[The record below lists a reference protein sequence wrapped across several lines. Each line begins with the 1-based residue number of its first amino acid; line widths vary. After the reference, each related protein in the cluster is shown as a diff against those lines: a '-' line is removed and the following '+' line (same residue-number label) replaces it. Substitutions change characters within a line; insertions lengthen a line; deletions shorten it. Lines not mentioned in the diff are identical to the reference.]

1 MNNNDILLDIKDL
14 EVTYDT
20 EEGIVHAVNNISF
33 GVVRGKTLGIVGETG
48 AGKTTT
54 AMSILRL
61 LPERTGNIRK
71 GSITYDGRN
80 LLELPIEEMQRVRGE
95 KISMIF
101 QDPMS
106 SLNPVITVGDQI
118 AEVLQLHE
126 AAGGKSGKRPGKRL
140 GKPSPEIMKRV
151 DEILEMV
158 GIPTERKS
166 EYPHQFSGG
175 MKQRVVIAMALACNP
190 RLLIADE
197 PTTALD
203 VTIQAQVLGMMEELK
218 ERFGTSMLLITHDL
232 GVVAQTCDR
241 VAIMYAGEIVE
252 HGSIEDI
259 FTGKEHHPYTQGLF
273 GSIPSTTG
281 DAKRLNPIA
290 GLMPDPT
297 NLPRGCKF
305 HTRCPHCMEVCRQ
318 SLPQVYRHGTHEIA
332 CHLYVGDGEPGSKA
346 EGAGIAESAG
356 EEVGRV

>member
-175 MKQRVVIAMALACNP
+175 MKQRVVIAMAL
-190 RLLIADE
+190 
-197 PTTALD
+197 
-203 VTIQAQVLGMMEELK
+203 
-218 ERFGTSMLLITHDL
+218 
-232 GVVAQTCDR
+232 
-241 VAIMYAGEIVE
+241 
-252 HGSIEDI
+252 
-259 FTGKEHHPYTQGLF
+259 
-273 GSIPSTTG
+273 
-281 DAKRLNPIA
+281 
-290 GLMPDPT
+290 
-297 NLPRGCKF
+297 
-305 HTRCPHCMEVCRQ
+305 VC
-318 SLPQVYRHGTHEIA
+318 
-332 CHLYVGDGEPGSKA
+332 
-346 EGAGIAESAG
+346 
-356 EEVGRV
+356 

>member
-175 MKQRVVIAMALACNP
+175 MKQRVVIAMALVCEP
-190 RLLIADE
+190 ELVIADE

-203 VTIQAQVLGMMEELK
+203 VTIQAQVLEMMENLK
-218 ERFGTSMLLITHDL
+218 NKLNTSMILITHDL
-232 GVVAQTCDR
+232 GVVAETCDD
-241 VAIMYAGEIVE
+241 VAIMYAGEIIEYGTV
-252 HGSIEDI
+252 EDI
-259 FTGKEHHPYTQGLF
+259 FDMEKSHHPYTEGLF
-273 GSIPSTTG
+273 NSIP
-281 DAKRLNPIA
+281 RLNDTSERLKPIP

-297 NLPRGCKF
+297 ALPGGCSF
-305 HTRCPHCMEVCRQ
+305 HPRCPYCSSKCRQ
-318 SLPQVYRHGTHEIA
+318 AEPGVYHSGTHKIRCTRMADDHTMTDDKEGGA
-332 CHLYVGDGEPGSKA
+332 C
-346 EGAGIAESAG
+346 
-356 EEVGRV
+356 

>member
-118 AEVLQLHE
+118 AEVLQLH
-126 AAGGKSGKRPGKRL
+126 
-140 GKPSPEIMKRV
+140 
-151 DEILEMV
+151 
-158 GIPTERKS
+158 
-166 EYPHQFSGG
+166 
-175 MKQRVVIAMALACNP
+175 
-190 RLLIADE
+190 
-197 PTTALD
+197 
-203 VTIQAQVLGMMEELK
+203 
-218 ERFGTSMLLITHDL
+218 
-232 GVVAQTCDR
+232 
-241 VAIMYAGEIVE
+241 
-252 HGSIEDI
+252 
-259 FTGKEHHPYTQGLF
+259 
-273 GSIPSTTG
+273 
-281 DAKRLNPIA
+281 
-290 GLMPDPT
+290 
-297 NLPRGCKF
+297 
-305 HTRCPHCMEVCRQ
+305 
-318 SLPQVYRHGTHEIA
+318 
-332 CHLYVGDGEPGSKA
+332 
-346 EGAGIAESAG
+346 
-356 EEVGRV
+356 

>member
-20 EEGIVHAVNNISF
+20 EEGIVRAVNNISF
-33 GVVRGKTLGIVGETG
+33 SVVRGKTLGIVGETG

-71 GSITYDGRN
+71 GSIVYDGRN
-80 LLELPIEEMQRVRGE
+80 LLELPIEEMQKVRGE

-126 AAGGKSGKRPGKRL
+126 AAEGKGGKSPGRKL

-158 GIPTERKS
+158 GIPTERKV

-175 MKQRVVIAMALACNP
+175 MKQRVVIAMALVCEP
-190 RLLIADE
+190 ELVIADE

-203 VTIQAQVLGMMEELK
+203 VTIQAQVLEMMENLK
-218 ERFGTSMLLITHDL
+218 QKLNTSMILITHDL
-232 GVVAQTCDR
+232 GVVAETCDD
-241 VAIMYAGEIVE
+241 VAIMYAGEIIEYGTV
-252 HGSIEDI
+252 EDI
-259 FTGKEHHPYTQGLF
+259 FDMSKSHHPYTVGLF
-273 GSIPSTTG
+273 NSIP
-281 DAKRLNPIA
+281 RLTDTSERLQPIP
-290 GLMPDPT
+290 GLMPDPSA
-297 NLPRGCKF
+297 LPGGCSF
-305 HTRCPHCMEVCRQ
+305 HPRCPHCIGKCEQ
-318 SLPQVYRHGTHEIA
+318 AEPGIYHSGTHKIRCIRMADDHTMTNDKEGGA
-332 CHLYVGDGEPGSKA
+332 C
-346 EGAGIAESAG
+346 
-356 EEVGRV
+356 

>member
-106 SLNPVITVGDQI
+106 SLNPVITV
-118 AEVLQLHE
+118 
-126 AAGGKSGKRPGKRL
+126 
-140 GKPSPEIMKRV
+140 EIR
-151 DEILEMV
+151 
-158 GIPTERKS
+158 
-166 EYPHQFSGG
+166 
-175 MKQRVVIAMALACNP
+175 
-190 RLLIADE
+190 
-197 PTTALD
+197 
-203 VTIQAQVLGMMEELK
+203 
-218 ERFGTSMLLITHDL
+218 
-232 GVVAQTCDR
+232 
-241 VAIMYAGEIVE
+241 
-252 HGSIEDI
+252 
-259 FTGKEHHPYTQGLF
+259 
-273 GSIPSTTG
+273 
-281 DAKRLNPIA
+281 
-290 GLMPDPT
+290 
-297 NLPRGCKF
+297 LPRC
-305 HTRCPHCMEVCRQ
+305 CSSMRQ
-318 SLPQVYRHGTHEIA
+318 Q
-332 CHLYVGDGEPGSKA
+332 GER
-346 EGAGIAESAG
+346 AGKGREKGLESPALKL
-356 EEVGRV
+356 

>member
-80 LLELPIEEMQRVRGE
+80 LLELPIEEMRRVRGE

-118 AEVLQLHE
+118 AEV
-126 AAGGKSGKRPGKRL
+126 AAAP
-140 GKPSPEIMKRV
+140 
-151 DEILEMV
+151 
-158 GIPTERKS
+158 
-166 EYPHQFSGG
+166 
-175 MKQRVVIAMALACNP
+175 
-190 RLLIADE
+190 
-197 PTTALD
+197 
-203 VTIQAQVLGMMEELK
+203 
-218 ERFGTSMLLITHDL
+218 
-232 GVVAQTCDR
+232 
-241 VAIMYAGEIVE
+241 
-252 HGSIEDI
+252 
-259 FTGKEHHPYTQGLF
+259 
-273 GSIPSTTG
+273 
-281 DAKRLNPIA
+281 
-290 GLMPDPT
+290 
-297 NLPRGCKF
+297 
-305 HTRCPHCMEVCRQ
+305 
-318 SLPQVYRHGTHEIA
+318 
-332 CHLYVGDGEPGSKA
+332 
-346 EGAGIAESAG
+346 
-356 EEVGRV
+356 

>member
-61 LPERTGNIRK
+61 LPKRTGNIRK

-80 LLELPIEEMQRVRGE
+80 LLELPIEEMRRVRGE

-126 AAGGKSGKRPGKRL
+126 AAGGKSGKRPGKGL
-140 GKPSPEIMKRV
+140 ESP
-151 DEILEMV
+151 
-158 GIPTERKS
+158 
-166 EYPHQFSGG
+166 
-175 MKQRVVIAMALACNP
+175 ALK
-190 RLLIADE
+190 L
-197 PTTALD
+197 
-203 VTIQAQVLGMMEELK
+203 
-218 ERFGTSMLLITHDL
+218 
-232 GVVAQTCDR
+232 
-241 VAIMYAGEIVE
+241 
-252 HGSIEDI
+252 
-259 FTGKEHHPYTQGLF
+259 
-273 GSIPSTTG
+273 
-281 DAKRLNPIA
+281 
-290 GLMPDPT
+290 
-297 NLPRGCKF
+297 
-305 HTRCPHCMEVCRQ
+305 
-318 SLPQVYRHGTHEIA
+318 
-332 CHLYVGDGEPGSKA
+332 
-346 EGAGIAESAG
+346 
-356 EEVGRV
+356 

>member
-1 MNNNDILLDIKDL
+1 MNNNDILLDISNL

-20 EEGIVHAVNNISF
+20 EEGIVRAVNNISF
-33 GVVRGKTLGIVGETG
+33 SVVRGKTLGIVGETG

-61 LPERTGNIRK
+61 LPERTGNIRG
-71 GSITYDGRN
+71 GSIIYDGRN
-80 LLELPIEEMQRVRGE
+80 LLKLPIEEMRRVRGE

-126 AAGGKSGKRPGKRL
+126 AAEGKNSNKPGKRL

-151 DEILEMV
+151 DEILDMV

-175 MKQRVVIAMALACNP
+175 MKQRVVIAMALVCEP
-190 RLLIADE
+190 ELVIADE

-203 VTIQAQVLGMMEELK
+203 VTIQAQVLEMMENLK
-218 ERFGTSMLLITHDL
+218 KKLNTSMILITHDL
-232 GVVAQTCDR
+232 GVVAETCDD
-241 VAIMYAGEIVE
+241 VAIMYAGEIIEYGTV
-252 HGSIEDI
+252 EDI
-259 FTGKEHHPYTQGLF
+259 FDMEKSHHPYTTGLF
-273 GSIPSTTG
+273 NSIP
-281 DAKRLNPIA
+281 RLKDTSERLKPIP

-297 NLPRGCKF
+297 ALPGGCSF
-305 HTRCPHCMEVCRQ
+305 HPRCPYCINKCKQ
-318 SLPQVYRHGTHEIA
+318 SSPVVYHSGTHKIRCSIMADDHTMTDNKEGGA
-332 CHLYVGDGEPGSKA
+332 C
-346 EGAGIAESAG
+346 
-356 EEVGRV
+356 

>member
-71 GSITYDGRN
+71 GSIIYDGRN

-175 MKQRVVIAMALACNP
+175 MKQRVVIAMALVCEP
-190 RLLIADE
+190 ELVIADE

-203 VTIQAQVLGMMEELK
+203 VTIQAQVLEMMENLK
-218 ERFGTSMLLITHDL
+218 NKLNTSMILITHDL
-232 GVVAQTCDR
+232 GVVAETCDD
-241 VAIMYAGEIVE
+241 VAIN
-252 HGSIEDI
+252 
-259 FTGKEHHPYTQGLF
+259 
-273 GSIPSTTG
+273 SIP
-281 DAKRLNPIA
+281 RLNDTSERLKPIP

-297 NLPRGCKF
+297 ALPGGCSF
-305 HTRCPHCMEVCRQ
+305 HPRCPYCSSKCRQ
-318 SLPQVYRHGTHEIA
+318 AEPGVYHSGTHKIRCTRMADDHTMTDDKEGGA
-332 CHLYVGDGEPGSKA
+332 C
-346 EGAGIAESAG
+346 
-356 EEVGRV
+356 

>member
-106 SLNPVITVGDQI
+106 SLNPVITVG
-118 AEVLQLHE
+118 
-126 AAGGKSGKRPGKRL
+126 
-140 GKPSPEIMKRV
+140 
-151 DEILEMV
+151 
-158 GIPTERKS
+158 
-166 EYPHQFSGG
+166 
-175 MKQRVVIAMALACNP
+175 
-190 RLLIADE
+190 
-197 PTTALD
+197 
-203 VTIQAQVLGMMEELK
+203 
-218 ERFGTSMLLITHDL
+218 
-232 GVVAQTCDR
+232 
-241 VAIMYAGEIVE
+241 
-252 HGSIEDI
+252 
-259 FTGKEHHPYTQGLF
+259 
-273 GSIPSTTG
+273 
-281 DAKRLNPIA
+281 
-290 GLMPDPT
+290 
-297 NLPRGCKF
+297 
-305 HTRCPHCMEVCRQ
+305 
-318 SLPQVYRHGTHEIA
+318 
-332 CHLYVGDGEPGSKA
+332 
-346 EGAGIAESAG
+346 
-356 EEVGRV
+356 

>member
-126 AAGGKSGKRPGKRL
+126 AAGEKRAGKGREKGLK
-140 GKPSPEIMKRV
+140 
-151 DEILEMV
+151 
-158 GIPTERKS
+158 
-166 EYPHQFSGG
+166 
-175 MKQRVVIAMALACNP
+175 
-190 RLLIADE
+190 
-197 PTTALD
+197 
-203 VTIQAQVLGMMEELK
+203 AQ
-218 ERFGTSMLLITHDL
+218 
-232 GVVAQTCDR
+232 
-241 VAIMYAGEIVE
+241 
-252 HGSIEDI
+252 
-259 FTGKEHHPYTQGLF
+259 P
-273 GSIPSTTG
+273 
-281 DAKRLNPIA
+281 
-290 GLMPDPT
+290 
-297 NLPRGCKF
+297 
-305 HTRCPHCMEVCRQ
+305 
-318 SLPQVYRHGTHEIA
+318 
-332 CHLYVGDGEPGSKA
+332 
-346 EGAGIAESAG
+346 
-356 EEVGRV
+356 

>member
-126 AAGGKSGKRPGKRL
+126 A
-140 GKPSPEIMKRV
+140 
-151 DEILEMV
+151 D
-158 GIPTERKS
+158 RKS
-166 EYPHQFSGG
+166 
-175 MKQRVVIAMALACNP
+175 VV
-190 RLLIADE
+190 
-197 PTTALD
+197 
-203 VTIQAQVLGMMEELK
+203 
-218 ERFGTSMLLITHDL
+218 
-232 GVVAQTCDR
+232 
-241 VAIMYAGEIVE
+241 
-252 HGSIEDI
+252 
-259 FTGKEHHPYTQGLF
+259 
-273 GSIPSTTG
+273 
-281 DAKRLNPIA
+281 
-290 GLMPDPT
+290 
-297 NLPRGCKF
+297 
-305 HTRCPHCMEVCRQ
+305 
-318 SLPQVYRHGTHEIA
+318 
-332 CHLYVGDGEPGSKA
+332 
-346 EGAGIAESAG
+346 
-356 EEVGRV
+356 

>member
-118 AEVLQLHE
+118 AEVLQL
-126 AAGGKSGKRPGKRL
+126 S
-140 GKPSPEIMKRV
+140 
-151 DEILEMV
+151 
-158 GIPTERKS
+158 
-166 EYPHQFSGG
+166 
-175 MKQRVVIAMALACNP
+175 
-190 RLLIADE
+190 LIH
-197 PTTALD
+197 
-203 VTIQAQVLGMMEELK
+203 I
-218 ERFGTSMLLITHDL
+218 
-232 GVVAQTCDR
+232 
-241 VAIMYAGEIVE
+241 
-252 HGSIEDI
+252 
-259 FTGKEHHPYTQGLF
+259 
-273 GSIPSTTG
+273 
-281 DAKRLNPIA
+281 
-290 GLMPDPT
+290 
-297 NLPRGCKF
+297 
-305 HTRCPHCMEVCRQ
+305 
-318 SLPQVYRHGTHEIA
+318 
-332 CHLYVGDGEPGSKA
+332 
-346 EGAGIAESAG
+346 
-356 EEVGRV
+356 